1 MYTLLDD
8 LDIEWSTIDPV
19 RFAEIK
25 GETGP
30 LYLWIGVIPNSL
42 KLAADDGCKK
52 ILIEAQFTNVEI
64 AFWESVSTWSIAHDC
79 LIMSPQSTLLRIFPS
94 PLLLLWGFGS
104 QEETSAHY
112 ANWRKSE
119 GNHA

>member
-1 MYTLLDD
+1 VYTLLDD

-42 KLAADDGCKK
+42 KLAADGCKK
-52 ILIEAQFTNVEI
+52 ILIEAQFT
-64 AFWESVSTWSIAHDC
+64 FRESVSTRSIAHGC

>member
-1 MYTLLDD
+1 VYTLLDD

-64 AFWESVSTWSIAHDC
+64 AFRESVSTRSIAHDC